1 MPQWVIT
8 LLVIILVGLATIGF
22 LNNFL
27 RSIPSSWFIGA
38 YGLLILFY
46 IARWAHRTFFKAQSR
61 LGELLLTTF
70 VAGALMAA
78 VAPQVPSERTDVMAV
93 LAAVCIGWAFC
104 GAAWGWHA
112 AQRLGETD
120 PRKRLWLLANAW
132 VFILSASGAI
142 ASVIILPSRANGPLE
157 LLLALIAFVLCL
169 ALCVPAIVVEL
180 KCRKVDKKVE
190 QSPAPLLPSDKS
202 RSPSALALIIVAPI
216 QWLIGPLI
224 VKANTWITPKGNATS
239 KPLSELP
246 ENVAK
251 VFAEAG
257 EELQPEGLA
266 PVAYL
271 DYGKRTDSTSMWTM
285 LLCNR
290 ERGDMAAVTFL
301 DTRAQKVVMAQTL
314 TVFFSTCGDQ
324 ERAVTNRTDAGLLPS
339 KPNMRAV
346 HFPAASDLRSLYR
359 IHRAWLEHEF
369 KTAELT
375 LPAVGDEV
383 KHYGE
388 IDERALEYIA
398 SVGLLFL
405 EARSGKYRM
414 TWRGACLLTW
424 KSTFPWKQLIHAR
437 QRREAAELCKTLG
450 VPYPS

>member
-1 MPQWVIT
+1 MITTLSIICVALAVI
-8 LLVIILVGLATIGF
+8 GL

-27 RSIPSSWFIGA
+27 RSIPNSWFIGA
-38 YGLLILFY
+38 YGLLLLFY

-78 VAPQVPSERTDVMAV
+78 VAPQVPSERSDVMAV

-112 AQRLGETD
+112 AQRLGETN

-132 VFILSASGAI
+132 LFILSASGAI
-142 ASVIILPSRANGPLE
+142 ASGIILPPKTHTPLE
-157 LLLALIAFVLCL
+157 LALALVAFVLCL
-169 ALCVPAIVVEL
+169 ALCVPAVLVEL
-180 KCRKVDKKVE
+180 RCREGDKNVE
-190 QSPAPLLPSDKS
+190 KAPAPLLPSDKS
-202 RSPSALALIIVAPI
+202 RSPSTFALIISAPI
-216 QWLIGPLI
+216 QLLIGPLI
-224 VKANTWITPKGNATS
+224 VKANTWITPKGNAAP
-239 KPLSELP
+239 KPLNELP

-301 DTRAQKVVMAQTL
+301 DTRAQKIVMTHSLA
-314 TVFFSTCGDQ
+314 VFFSQCQDQ
-324 ERAVTNRTDAGLLPS
+324 ERVVTNRTDAGLLPS
-339 KPNMRAV
+339 KPNVRAF
-346 HFPAASDLRSLYR
+346 HFPAATDLRSLYR
-359 IHRAWLEHEF
+359 IHRAWMEHEF
-369 KTAELT
+369 KSAELT
-375 LPAVGDEV
+375 LPAPGDEV

-388 IDERALEYIA
+388 LDERALQYIA
-398 SVGLLFL
+398 GVGLMFL
-405 EARSGKYRM
+405 ESKSGKYRM
-414 TWRGACLLTW
+414 TWRGACLLMW
-424 KSTFPWKQLIHAR
+424 KSTFPWKQFLHAR
-437 QRREAAELCKTLG
+437 QRHEAAELCKMLG
-450 VPYPS
+450 MQYPS